1 MMRDGGAVLTGLG
14 FGFGLI
20 YFLNPGVRRRGAVAS
35 DTPEQPAS
43 AGADESSAAPRLL
56 AYRASGVAARLRS
69 TFRRPVEDDVLI
81 DRLRAQ
87 ISGAVL
93 HPHLIDVEASDHH
106 VILRGPI
113 LERDVDSLLD
123 AVERAS
129 GVREIVN
136 DLDVR
141 QTADF
146 MPARQ
151 ERRPPEPEFFNRPW
165 SPATRLLVGA
175 AGTVLA
181 GYGASRRDASGVVLA
196 AAGAGLLARATGRR
210 ASPS

>member
-14 FGFGLI
+14 LGAGLI
-20 YFLNPGVRRRGAVAS
+20 YFLNPGVRRRGALAH
-35 DTPEQPAS
+35 DTLEQPAR
-43 AGADESSAAPRLL
+43 AGADQSRAAPRLL

-87 ISGAVL
+87 ISGAVP
-93 HPHLIDVEASDHH
+93 HPHLIEVEASDHH

-151 ERRPPEPEFFNRPW
+151 ERR

-175 AGTVLA
+175 AGTMLA

-196 AAGAGLLARATGRR
+196 AAGAGLLARATSRR
-210 ASPS
+210 ASTD